1 MRKIIQ
7 DIIRAWKYKRAV
19 RKADYLRHITHRK
32 HMVIVVNGRLE
43 VVSKKDIR
51 KFVAGGVFCKG
62 ITTADIE
69 RKALYITL

>member
-7 DIIRAWKYKRAV
+7 DIIRAWKYKRAI
-19 RKADYLRHITHRK
+19 RKADTLRHITHRK

-43 VVSKKDIR
+43 VVAKKDIR
-51 KFVAGGVFCKG
+51 KFVTGGVFQKG

>member
-1 MRKIIQ
+1 M
-7 DIIRAWKYKRAV
+7 IRAWKYKRAV
-19 RKADYLRHITHRK
+19 KKADYLRHVTHRK

-43 VVSKKDIR
+43 VVAKKDIR
-51 KFVAGGVFCKG
+51 KFVAGGVFQKG